1 MSRSSRT
8 PGRATTLAAVAAF
21 FAVTA
26 CAGDRA
32 PTPPSAGENA
42 ALESITAEGILD
54 HIRVLSDDS
63 LEGRAPGTPGE
74 DKTIAYLTAQFKDMG
89 LAPGN
94 PDGSYIQEVGLLGIT
109 GKPTASFSTKGGTV
123 SLAFPNDYVAVTRQD
138 KPVIDVSS
146 DIVFVGYGVVA
157 PEYSWDDYKDVDVRG
172 KTIVMLINDPAV
184 PDPSDPSKLDAS
196 IFKGDA
202 MTYYGRW
209 TYKYEIASVKG
220 ASAAVIIHETGPAGY
235 PFEVVSGSWGRENF
249 DIVSPD
255 GNAGRV
261 PVESWITF
269 DKAQELFSKSGLN
282 LDSLRK
288 AATRSDFRP
297 VSLGATATFHIENSR
312 RRVQSKNVVGVVE
325 GSDPGFRNEY
335 VIYTAHWDHLG
346 MDPTLPGDQIYNGA
360 ADNASGTASLLE
372 IARAYTKLAEK
383 PKRSIMFLAVT
394 AEEQGLLGAKY
405 FAENPLVPLDHVLAN
420 INIDVANTWGST
432 SDITVVG
439 LGNSTLDDILADVLK
454 PMKRT
459 LIPDPEPGKGFF
471 YRSDHFEFAKKGV
484 PALYTDAGVT
494 FIGKPAGYG
503 EEKRNEYTEKD
514 YHKPSDDI
522 KPDWDLSGAVDDSR
536 ALMLVGLRVANGTD
550 WPEWKVGTEFKAIRD
565 SVIASK
571 R

>member
-21 FAVTA
+21 FAVAA

-184 PDPSDPSKLDAS
+184 PDPNDPSKLDAS

-372 IARAYTKLAEK
+372 IAHAYTKLAEK

-550 WPEWKVGTEFKAIRD
+550 WPEWKAGTEFKAIRD